1 LALKR
6 NENHRTWMTL
16 KVSTATGTAE
26 DIGLA
31 CLPEQGV
38 FNVQN
43 ICKTRVL
50 VRLLCSYLY
59 LHSYGLAK

>member
-1 LALKR
+1 
-6 NENHRTWMTL
+6 MTL